1 MDEWRLLGCPSP
13 PSSICLPSLSS
24 LSLVFI
30 VRKCSGFQKC
40 CISAQH
46 SRVISLQSPSRH
58 DAALRTPH
66 MSGLA
71 GNTQAS
77 KLGWGGAAPVPAADP
92 FVITVQCVTPAPARF
107 GGSKR
112 HANFKGILA
121 AQSSFLQ
128 PLFSLYFPFF
138 NFWGEAD
145 FMTHRT
151 KYFSRTPHLPAK
163 EHEVCCWS

>member
-1 MDEWRLLGCPSP
+1 MG
-13 PSSICLPSLSS
+13 
-24 LSLVFI
+24 
-30 VRKCSGFQKC
+30 
-40 CISAQH
+40 
-46 SRVISLQSPSRH
+46 LQETR
-58 DAALRTPH
+58 RQT
-66 MSGLA
+66 
-71 GNTQAS
+71 

-138 NFWGEAD
+138 NFGGKQ
-145 FMTHRT
+145 T
-151 KYFSRTPHLPAK
+151 S
-163 EHEVCCWS
+163 